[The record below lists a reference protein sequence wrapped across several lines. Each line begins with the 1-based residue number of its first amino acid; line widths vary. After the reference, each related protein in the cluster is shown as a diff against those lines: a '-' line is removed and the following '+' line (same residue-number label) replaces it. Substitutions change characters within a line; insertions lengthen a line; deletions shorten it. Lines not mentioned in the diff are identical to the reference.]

1 MRKIVINLSHRT
13 DRRAAM
19 EAELA
24 RVGWQAEFFPAIR
37 PESSAGFPS
46 IGARGCFLSHLTIL
60 RQARSSSAEH
70 LVVMED
76 DLNFDRHFTE
86 RWPEA
91 LTALTETK
99 GWSLFYPGHTL
110 GQMRPGLSQVPH
122 NAPIQCTHF
131 MIFNREALDK
141 IIAGLELILSR
152 PPGHPLGGPMH
163 VDGAYSTIR
172 EQNPALTTLCHTPSL
187 GYQRPSK
194 TDIGHQKWFDRIGS
208 LQRVVQLGRRLKS
221 VIHSDRPTRS

>member
-13 DRRAAM
+13 DRRTAM
-19 EAELA
+19 EAELD

-37 PESSAGFPS
+37 PESPAGFPS
-46 IGARGCFLSHLTIL
+46 IGARGCFLSHLAIL
-60 RQARSSSAEH
+60 KQARSSSVEH

-76 DLNFDRHFTE
+76 DLNFDRHFQE
-86 RWPEA
+86 RWPDV

-99 GWSLFYPGHTL
+99 CWSLFYPGHTL
-110 GQMRPGLSQVPH
+110 GQMRPGLWPVPH
-122 NAPIQCTHF
+122 NAAIQCTHF
-131 MIFNREALDK
+131 MIFNHEALDK
-141 IIAGLELILSR
+141 IIAGLETILSR

-172 EQNPALTTLCHTPSL
+172 EQDPTLVTLYHTPSL

-194 TDIGHQKWFDRIGS
+194 TDIGQQKWFDRIGS
-208 LQRVVQLGRRLKS
+208 LQRAVELGRRLKS
-221 VIHSDRPTRS
+221 AIRLRPPT